1 MLDLIKDYVRINNLS
16 LAESQSSVYE
26 FDCIIPDVMPDML
39 KILAVDT
46 YAETSSVDKTSDGA
60 NILFKINYKIL
71 YLSDSDKQIKAFSAV
86 SEHSA
91 KIKFPAISEDDTL
104 HVLCRVEKTDSVYIN
119 SRKISVKTTVR
130 TEALQKSCT
139 ETGICTGIS
148 GADDIQIQKDSVT
161 ISSLAESI
169 SKQFEIDEKIELSS
183 GKSAYK
189 EILRSDA
196 MLSDISH
203 NIIGDKMQ
211 IKGNLQI
218 CTLFI
223 ADDISDSLQII
234 ENEIPFTHSIEIE
247 NISENISHHTDF
259 LLNKYSVEALPDLD
273 GENRILHVTATVIAN
288 IDAYSICE
296 QEILKDAYSLSQSF
310 TLGSS
315 SVKAMLISEDISGQ
329 FVLRDSA
336 SKTDDLPE
344 IAQIVNVTAFPGEYS
359 CSASDGKVTVAG
371 NIICN
376 VLYLSEDADAP
387 IASFVSLVPFV
398 QNFDCPQV
406 SDGMQVLASICVN
419 HISFNIM
426 SPSETELRIS
436 VAIKGTAIK
445 QIKFDTISE
454 ITQPDSP
461 YLEEL
466 SDRPAILLYVVQQ
479 GDSLWKI
486 AKRYNAPLELLKEVN
501 QLKNPDLLYPGQKL
515 LIPR

>member
-16 LAESQSSVYE
+16 PAESQSSVYE
-26 FDCIIPDVMPDML
+26 FDCIIPDVMPDMQ

-46 YAETSSVDKTSDGA
+46 YAETTSVDKTSEGA
-60 NILFKINYKIL
+60 NISFKINYKIL

-86 SEHSA
+86 SEHSV
-91 KIKFPAISEDDTL
+91 KIKIPGISAGDTL
-104 HVLCRVEKTDSVYIN
+104 QILCRVEKTDSVYIN

-130 TEALQKSCT
+130 VEALQKSST
-139 ETGICTGIS
+139 EAGICIGLS
-148 GADDIQIQKDSVT
+148 GTDDIQCQKDSIA
-161 ISSLAESI
+161 ISNLAESI
-169 SKQFEIDEKIELSS
+169 SKQFDIDEEIELSG
-183 GKSAYK
+183 GKAAYK

-203 NIIGDKMQ
+203 SIIGDKIQ

-218 CTLFI
+218 CTLYI
-223 ADDISDSLQII
+223 ADDTSDSLQII
-234 ENEIPFTHSIEIE
+234 ENEIPFAHSIEIE
-247 NISENISHHTDF
+247 NISENISHHTDY

-273 GENRILHVTATVIAN
+273 GENRILHVSATILAN
-288 IDAYSICE
+288 IDAYSLCQ
-296 QEILKDAYSLSQSF
+296 QEFLTDAYSLSQNF
-310 TLGSS
+310 TLSTS
-315 SVKAMLISEDISGQ
+315 SVKAMLISEEISGQ

-336 SKTDDLPE
+336 SKTDELPE
-344 IAQIVNVTAFPGEYS
+344 IAQIVNVTALPGEYS
-359 CSASDGKVTVAG
+359 CTASEGKVTVTG

-376 VLYLSEDADAP
+376 VLYLAEDADAP
-387 IASFVSLVPFV
+387 IASFAATVPFV

-406 SDGMQVLASICVN
+406 TDGMQVLASICVN

-445 QIKFDTISE
+445 QCNFETICEIILPDT
-454 ITQPDSP
+454 P
-461 YLEEL
+461 YLEDA

-479 GDSLWKI
+479 GDTLWKI
-486 AKRYNAPLELLKEVN
+486 AKRYNAPLELLKEIN
-501 QLKNPDLLYPGQKL
+501 QLKNPDMLYPGQKL